1 MFGIFLIQAFE
12 IIYKLVLIYNRV
24 SEKVWFGVKTLSE
37 TSLEKTWKRRLSKG
51 SLVILF
57 NKTVYYLQQTS
68 F

>member
-37 TSLEKTWKRRLSKG
+37 TSLEKTTFKG
-51 SLVILF
+51 EFSDFVQQNCLLF
-57 NKTVYYLQQTS
+57 TTD
-68 F
+68 